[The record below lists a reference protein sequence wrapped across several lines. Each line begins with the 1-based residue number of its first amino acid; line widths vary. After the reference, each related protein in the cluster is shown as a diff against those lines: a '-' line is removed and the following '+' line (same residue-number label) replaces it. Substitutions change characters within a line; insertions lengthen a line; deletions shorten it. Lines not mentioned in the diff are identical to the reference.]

1 MANSMI
7 TIDAAH
13 QGSHC
18 LAENDWFCLA
28 GSSMYVAESLLLSSV
43 GVCECVCVCV
53 CVCVGG
59 DESRGSVGEV
69 VSWLIL
75 LFARCLSLLG
85 PFSAQG

>member
-28 GSSMYVAESLLLSSV
+28 GSSMYVAEASCYNCL
-43 GVCECVCVCV
+43 CV

-59 DESRGSVGEV
+59 DASGEC
-69 VSWLIL
+69 W
-75 LFARCLSLLG
+75 
-85 PFSAQG
+85 